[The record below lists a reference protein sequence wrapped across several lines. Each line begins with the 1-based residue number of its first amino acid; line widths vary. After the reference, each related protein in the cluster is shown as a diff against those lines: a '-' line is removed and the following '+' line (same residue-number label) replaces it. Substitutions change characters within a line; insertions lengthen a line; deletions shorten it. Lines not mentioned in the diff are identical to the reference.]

1 MRRHSVDV
9 VPLVLL
15 RKTPNEGPDAES
27 YTTMSPAR
35 VRMERAIGYML
46 EAPHLGGSVEN
57 RPGPANAR
65 MLLRR
70 CAPLDTNLQLRVV
83 YMWRCRKPHRGSA
96 RLIVHCCVKAP
107 PPSLTSGG
115 QGTGVGKFRHVSG
128 LIPQSWCQQGVNT
141 TLCG

>member
-35 VRMERAIGYML
+35 ARMERAIGYML
-46 EAPHLGGSVEN
+46 EAPRLGGSVEN

-70 CAPLDTNLQLRVV
+70 CAPLDTNLQLRVSPCGAAASPIV
-83 YMWRCRKPHRGSA
+83 GVPGSSCSVA
-96 RLIVHCCVKAP
+96 QR
-107 PPSLTSGG
+107 
-115 QGTGVGKFRHVSG
+115 
-128 LIPQSWCQQGVNT
+128 
-141 TLCG
+141 